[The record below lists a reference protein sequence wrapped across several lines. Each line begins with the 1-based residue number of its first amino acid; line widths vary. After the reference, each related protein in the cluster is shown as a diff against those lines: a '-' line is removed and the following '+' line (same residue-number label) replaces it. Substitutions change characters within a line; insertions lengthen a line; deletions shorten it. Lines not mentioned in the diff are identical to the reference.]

1 MKFIDLINKNKKEKI
16 FRERIGKLCIEYIGS
31 VVTIRIY
38 MKGKNW
44 TEDIETFTVL
54 SGDTIELDDAS

>member
-31 VVTIRIY
+31 VGTIRIY